1 MSEALF
7 EPPGRTDDRL
17 LLTIVIAAAVHVM
30 VVLGV
35 RLPPEAPVK
44 SRFSAMEVELVP
56 AAPPSATSA
65 ALTAASDGAEEP
77 PLLPMA
83 PVEKPV
89 VKAAPTPTIAEEK
102 PTPAPMATVASKPT
116 PTPKS
121 RQHLATA
128 RGRRAHGRRARAA
141 RRAGQRHR
149 TGPAAADGLAIDC
162 TLTRHRRHRRR
173 PH

>member
-56 AAPPSATSA
+56 AAPPR
-65 ALTAASDGAEEP
+65 
-77 PLLPMA
+77 LP
-83 PVEKPV
+83 KR
-89 VKAAPTPTIAEEK
+89 
-102 PTPAPMATVASKPT
+102 PAP
-116 PTPKS
+116 
-121 RQHLATA
+121 
-128 RGRRAHGRRARAA
+128 
-141 RRAGQRHR
+141 
-149 TGPAAADGLAIDC
+149 
-162 TLTRHRRHRRR
+162 RRR
-173 PH
+173 SDSHALAPSR